1 MFSFNESYM
10 RIDEYCSVAK
20 IMDIQK
26 KQMKPPTLLNSTY
39 TSSIDFILMHL
50 TDNRF
55 HFKLDFEASKLVLNL
70 VKKNVTPPQ

>member
-1 MFSFNESYM
+1 
-10 RIDEYCSVAK
+10 
-20 IMDIQK
+20 
-26 KQMKPPTLLNSTY
+26 MKPPTLLNSTY
-39 TSSIDFILMHL
+39 TSSIDFKLMHL